1 MFSGVHGVSHTTK
14 RKWFLHGNQS
24 SSAAPKRTY
33 KADEAQQNISQK
45 KYKKEEEKINENLLE
60 SARVSN
66 SSHLSIVKVH
76 ILALSPL
83 AWTWTTT
90 HVPLSIGKVFSP
102 FLSFNSSVIH
112 VNIETP
118 PPPSLSELFRPNDL
132 SVRIVQY
139 FPFLSFFLL
148 SLVGSKWDCG
158 ANTLHDL
165 RNDTFLAEMDIK
177 GASRSGSI
185 APHLLD
191 LFNEDGCSYRPIQCS
206 FGISHRNV
214 FSLFQFR
221 N

>member
-1 MFSGVHGVSHTTK
+1 MKIYWTRPGWATRVIWTSLRSAFLLCLLSHGHELQHMYRWVLERFFPFFRLIARSFMWISKH
-14 RKWFLHGNQS
+14 LLPS
-24 SSAAPKRTY
+24 SFA
-33 KADEAQQNISQK
+33 
-45 KYKKEEEKINENLLE
+45 
-60 SARVSN
+60 
-66 SSHLSIVKVH
+66 
-76 ILALSPL
+76 
-83 AWTWTTT
+83 
-90 HVPLSIGKVFSP
+90 
-102 FLSFNSSVIH
+102 
-112 VNIETP
+112 
-118 PPPSLSELFRPNDL
+118 ELFRPNDL

-191 LFNEDGCSYRPIQCS
+191 LFNEDGCSHRPIQCS
-206 FGISHRNV
+206 FGISHRNT

>member
-24 SSAAPKRTY
+24 SSTAPKRTY
-33 KADEAQQNISQK
+33 KADEAQQNISK
-45 KYKKEEEKINENLLE
+45 KKNIKKEEEMINENLLE

-118 PPPSLSELFRPNDL
+118 PPSQSFSDPMIFRFALYNIFLF
-132 SVRIVQY
+132 
-139 FPFLSFFLL
+139 FLSFFLL